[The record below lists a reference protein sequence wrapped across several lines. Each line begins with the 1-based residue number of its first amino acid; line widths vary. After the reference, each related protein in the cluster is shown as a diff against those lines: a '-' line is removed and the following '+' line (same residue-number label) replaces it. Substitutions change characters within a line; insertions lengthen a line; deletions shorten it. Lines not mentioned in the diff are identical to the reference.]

1 MKCKVCGAELADG
14 EKVCPGCN
22 NPVEESISDKM
33 QGLVNAVQNI
43 AAQSDG
49 METSSRVQSDD
60 GDTSSEP
67 VQAVSEPAAVSSEP
81 AAMPLE
87 TAGEPKK
94 PKKTGLIVGVAAA
107 AVVAVGAFAFTRMSQ
122 KDPKEVVITALE
134 NIYTDDQV
142 KPMEE
147 LFGISQFAENAKTAD
162 LESSVTVILDDCSE
176 PSVKEFAG
184 SGIRVVGKD
193 DKTNK
198 RSFANFGVIYKDMD
212 LANLDLYYGDETL
225 MMAIPELSSKVF
237 TMNLG
242 EGLEQRIK
250 ESPILGPVLESS
262 EIDVEGLFD
271 YIEETKEQVEA
282 GGMAAFDVDA
292 LWTRYKEGTQA
303 QEKFK
308 EALVVEKGE
317 KGTFTIDG
325 QEVTCDGYD
334 VLVSK
339 ESMMEFLRT
348 TTDFFLN
355 DEELKDQYLK
365 QLEQSVKLTEIMG
378 GGSAGVSVNDMYL
391 DSMEDLTETVDQMI
405 EFLDKSLTD
414 VNMTVHVDK
423 KGRLASAKGT
433 TVLNVEENGATN
445 TLQIGFDFQLQGGSY
460 LTQNMTADIDMEAD
474 GEHLILSM
482 VKKGTYD
489 GKQLTNDADFKLAL
503 DGSEKI
509 DAGVTFTSTYQ
520 SDGGDY
526 HVGLAVTG
534 DNSLFMDISMSGAV
548 DQLEKGTSF
557 HMNIDDLKITVMD
570 AAVSMNLSGEYGYG
584 PLQETVTALEGEP
597 FDVLAADENQWQSL
611 FMEFYMGAMQL
622 MSQLSM

>member
-22 NPVEESISDKM
+22 NPVEENISDKM

-122 KDPKEVVITALE
+122 KDPREVVITALE

>member
-22 NPVEESISDKM
+22 NPVEENISDKM

-49 METSSRVQSDD
+49 METSSRVQSED

-122 KDPKEVVITALE
+122 KDPREVVITALE

-292 LWTRYKEGTQA
+292 LRTRYKEGTQA

-308 EALVVEKGE
+308 EALVVEKG
-317 KGTFTIDG
+317 
-325 QEVTCDGYD
+325 
-334 VLVSK
+334 
-339 ESMMEFLRT
+339 
-348 TTDFFLN
+348 
-355 DEELKDQYLK
+355 
-365 QLEQSVKLTEIMG
+365 
-378 GGSAGVSVNDMYL
+378 
-391 DSMEDLTETVDQMI
+391 
-405 EFLDKSLTD
+405 
-414 VNMTVHVDK
+414 K
-423 KGRLASAKGT
+423 KG
-433 TVLNVEENGATN
+433 
-445 TLQIGFDFQLQGGSY
+445 I
-460 LTQNMTADIDMEAD
+460 
-474 GEHLILSM
+474 
-482 VKKGTYD
+482 
-489 GKQLTNDADFKLAL
+489 
-503 DGSEKI
+503 
-509 DAGVTFTSTYQ
+509 
-520 SDGGDY
+520 
-526 HVGLAVTG
+526 
-534 DNSLFMDISMSGAV
+534 
-548 DQLEKGTSF
+548 
-557 HMNIDDLKITVMD
+557 
-570 AAVSMNLSGEYGYG
+570 
-584 PLQETVTALEGEP
+584 
-597 FDVLAADENQWQSL
+597 
-611 FMEFYMGAMQL
+611 
-622 MSQLSM
+622 

>member
-94 PKKTGLIVGVAAA
+94 PKKTGLIVGV

>member
-22 NPVEESISDKM
+22 NPVEENISDKM

-122 KDPKEVVITALE
+122 KDPREVVITALE

-282 GGMAAFDVDA
+282 GGMAAFDADA

>member
-391 DSMEDLTETVDQMI
+391 DSMEDLMEAVDQMI

-584 PLQETVTALEGEP
+584 PLQEAVTALEGEP

-611 FMEFYMGAMQL
+611 FMEFYMGVMQL

>member
-611 FMEFYMGAMQL
+611 FMEFYMGVMQL

>member
-107 AVVAVGAFAFTRMSQ
+107 AVVGVGAFAFTRMSQ

>member
-107 AVVAVGAFAFTRMSQ
+107 AVVVVGAFAFTRMSQ

-308 EALVVEKGE
+308 EALVVE

>member
-94 PKKTGLIVGVAAA
+94 PKKTGLIVGA

>member
-1 MKCKVCGAELADG
+1 M
-14 EKVCPGCN
+14 
-22 NPVEESISDKM
+22 
-33 QGLVNAVQNI
+33 
-43 AAQSDG
+43 
-49 METSSRVQSDD
+49 
-60 GDTSSEP
+60 
-67 VQAVSEPAAVSSEP
+67 
-81 AAMPLE
+81 
-87 TAGEPKK
+87 
-94 PKKTGLIVGVAAA
+94 
-107 AVVAVGAFAFTRMSQ
+107 
-122 KDPKEVVITALE
+122 
-134 NIYTDDQV
+134 
-142 KPMEE
+142 
-147 LFGISQFAENAKTAD
+147 
-162 LESSVTVILDDCSE
+162 
-176 PSVKEFAG
+176 
-184 SGIRVVGKD
+184 
-193 DKTNK
+193 
-198 RSFANFGVIYKDMD
+198 
-212 LANLDLYYGDETL
+212 
-225 MMAIPELSSKVF
+225 
-237 TMNLG
+237 
-242 EGLEQRIK
+242 
-250 ESPILGPVLESS
+250 
-262 EIDVEGLFD
+262 
-271 YIEETKEQVEA
+271 
-282 GGMAAFDVDA
+282 
-292 LWTRYKEGTQA
+292 
-303 QEKFK
+303 
-308 EALVVEKGE
+308 
-317 KGTFTIDG
+317 
-325 QEVTCDGYD
+325 
-334 VLVSK
+334 
-339 ESMMEFLRT
+339 
-348 TTDFFLN
+348 
-355 DEELKDQYLK
+355 
-365 QLEQSVKLTEIMG
+365 
-378 GGSAGVSVNDMYL
+378 SVNDMYL

>member
-570 AAVSMNLSGEYGYG
+570 VAVSMNLSGEYGYG